1 VKKRKPTSK
10 ILRKSKNKVG
20 LALRLRRTVSRAR
33 GALGGTLYVVAIIIL
48 AVATLLASAAFV
60 VSVVRSPYFQVRDVE
75 VRGTTRVTSAQVM
88 KLIGWPK
95 PQSIFEIP
103 MRRIEAALERNP
115 WVERALARR
124 KFPDRL
130 IVDITERK
138 PRAVVHLEDLFY
150 VDQEGVVF
158 KRVTKGDGLNFPILT
173 GLKEDEV
180 AGPEGR
186 ELLARAL
193 ELQNLLEKEA
203 RFRSIVSEIH
213 VSKRLGF
220 SVITTGKT
228 REIRFGFDNFP
239 LKMESLKK
247 LFDQL
252 EGQRLQARFIDL
264 SFRNLVLVRP
274 AGNLEDEDTVG
285 L

>member
-1 VKKRKPTSK
+1 M
-10 ILRKSKNKVG
+10 LRKSKNRVG
-20 LALRLRRTVSRAR
+20 LALRLRRAASRAR
-33 GALGGTLYVVAIIIL
+33 GAVGGTLYVFGIVIL
-48 AVATLLASAAFV
+48 AVATVLASAALV
-60 VSVVRSPYFQVRDVE
+60 VSIARSPYFQVRDVE
-75 VRGTTRVTSAQVM
+75 VRGTTRVSSAQVM
-88 KLIGWPK
+88 KLTGWPK
-95 PQSIFEIP
+95 PRSIFEIP
-103 MRRIEAALERNP
+103 IRRVEAALNRNP
-115 WVERALARR
+115 WVERALVRR

-180 AGPEGR
+180 TRPEGH

-193 ELQNLLEKEA
+193 ELQTLLEKEP

-213 VSKRLGF
+213 ISKQLGF
-220 SVITTGKT
+220 SVITMGRT

-239 LKMESLKK
+239 LKMGSLNK
-247 LFDQL
+247 LFDRL
-252 EGQRLQARFIDL
+252 ERQQLQARFIDL
-264 SFRNLVLVRP
+264 SFHNIIVVRP
-274 AGNLEDEDTVG
+274 AAKLEEEDTVG

>member
-103 MRRIEAALERNP
+103 MRRIE
-115 WVERALARR
+115 
-124 KFPDRL
+124 
-130 IVDITERK
+130 
-138 PRAVVHLEDLFY
+138 EDLFY

>member
-1 VKKRKPTSK
+1 MKKKTPTSR
-10 ILRKSKNKVG
+10 ILRKSKNRVG
-20 LALRLRRTVSRAR
+20 LAHRLRRTASRAR
-33 GALGGTLYVVAIIIL
+33 GAVGGTLYVLGIVIL
-48 AVATLLASAAFV
+48 AVTTVLASAAFV
-60 VSVVRSPYFQVRDVE
+60 VSIVRSPYFRVRDVE
-75 VRGTTRVTSAQVM
+75 VRGTTRISSAQVM

-103 MRRIEAALERNP
+103 MRQIEAALNRNP

-130 IVDITERK
+130 IVDVTERK
-138 PRAVVHLEDLFY
+138 PRAVVHLEHLFY

-158 KRVTKGDGLNFPILT
+158 KRVTKGDGLNFPIVT

-180 AGPEGR
+180 TGPEGR

-193 ELQNLLEKEA
+193 ELQTLLEKEP

-220 SVITTGKT
+220 SVITMGKT

-239 LKMESLKK
+239 LKMGSLNK

-252 EGQRLQARFIDL
+252 DRQRLQARFIDL
-264 SFRNLVLVRP
+264 SFRNIVVVRP
-274 AGNLEDEDTVG
+274 AGKLGDEDTVG